1 VSPSPSVESPPV
13 AEQIRALVKKGVL
26 SLPPLPELATRL
38 LQLLRDEDRADLSTA
53 GELIENEPVMAA
65 SVLRMANSAS
75 FGGLRRLSDLGE
87 AIGRLG
93 LRQVSSLVTAVAHR
107 GNFECTDAERM
118 KTLRTLWDHAV
129 ATALVSK
136 SLAAQGGG
144 DMAESFLAG
153 LLHDTGKLLVLKGAD
168 HLETHAGSPPLSPAT
183 VDELMD
189 LLHCE
194 LGFQTL
200 TQWKLPEPICR
211 VAQHHHDP
219 EPAAGDLLLARVQV
233 GSAVA
238 RKLGAHLHPDPEL
251 NLLELPAVE
260 RLSLSDLEVAS
271 LMVDVEEEYARV
283 RQLF

>member
-1 VSPSPSVESPPV
+1 VKSSLPEAPPV
-13 AEQIRALVKKGVL
+13 AEQIRALVAKGSL

-38 LQLLRDEDRADLSTA
+38 LQLLRDEDRADLNTA

-75 FGGLRRLSDLGE
+75 FGGLRRLDDLSE
-87 AIGRLG
+87 AIARLG
-93 LRQVSSLVTAVAHR
+93 LRQVGSLVTAVSHR
-107 GNFECTDAERM
+107 GHFESHDPER
-118 KTLRTLWDHAV
+118 KRILRALWDHAV

-136 SLAAQGGG
+136 SLAARQDG
-144 DMAESFLAG
+144 DLAESFLAG

-168 HLETHAGSPPLSPAT
+168 HLEAHAGAPPLSANA

-194 LGFQTL
+194 LGHRTL
-200 TQWKLPEPICR
+200 AHWRIPEAICA
-211 VAQHHHDP
+211 VARDHHDP
-219 EPAAGDLLLARVQV
+219 AAAAGNPLVARVQV
-233 GSAVA
+233 GDAVA
-238 RKLGAHLHPDPEL
+238 RKLGAHLHPAPEL

-260 RLSLSDLEVAS
+260 QTQLSDLELAA
-271 LMVDVEEEYARV
+271 LMVDVEEEYSHV